1 MAAGLSQ
8 GGPFL
13 EVDLVLWWWV
23 YKVLWLEKQLSY
35 YRRMTSSLTLS
46 LWGNFRKSNQ
56 NISTIPPPPPT
67 PLRNASGSVVISS
80 LQEHTHVG
88 ISFGNDI
95 LLCLTYW
102 MSWDV
107 GFWSQLI
114 GQALLDPASEFSA
127 EIAAW
132 VKITKNT
139 CRGCDTENVFLSP
152 CKLWGQPKGCQWRQ
166 IQKHCSN

>member
-56 NISTIPPPPPT
+56 NISTIFSPQKCFWV
-67 PLRNASGSVVISS
+67 LVISW

-88 ISFGNDI
+88 IPFGNDI

-132 VKITKNT
+132 VKIAKNT
-139 CRGCDTENVFLSP
+139 CRGCGTENVFLFL